1 MVAESVRQEA
11 AKSALQ
17 RQLGLARRGRSML
30 HPFVG
35 RSARFETWQHYPAND
50 VVDNTGHW
58 QFYFHAHD
66 PVDVGDARHVQE
78 QGHIHLFRR
87 DPAGQLSHLAGLS
100 LDARGLPLSWFATNQ
115 WVTGERWMAARQLGR
130 GLNDF
135 QLRLRGP
142 LSGVALWLAD
152 MVRVYAVP
160 LRDMLHARDEK
171 MARFCEQHHV
181 SRQAAW
187 ADRTVAVWSS
197 SPIHW
202 PADAL
207 QLQGSGF

>member
-1 MVAESVRQEA
+1 MVVEVARQEA

-30 HPFVG
+30 HPFTG
-35 RSARFETWQHYPAND
+35 RSARFEAWQHYPAND
-50 VVDNTGHW
+50 VMDSTGHW

-66 PVDVGDARHVQE
+66 EGDARHALE
-78 QGHIHLFRR
+78 HGHIHLFRR
-87 DPAGQLSHLAGLS
+87 DPAGRLSHLAGLS
-100 LDARGLPLSWFATNQ
+100 LDARGLPLTWFATNQ
-115 WVTGERWMAARQLGR
+115 WVTGERWMSARQLVP
-130 GLNDF
+130 GLNDI

-152 MVRVYAVP
+152 LVRVYAAP
-160 LRDMLHARDEK
+160 LRDMLQARDEA
-171 MARFCEQHHV
+171 MTRYCEQHQI
-181 SRQAAW
+181 SRQVAW
-187 ADRTVAVWSS
+187 ADRRVAVWSA

-207 QLQGSGF
+207 QLQGASF